1 MPYAKEL
8 TNQVQAQYIPQTAN
22 VAQKETI
29 SCHTKG
35 MVPSFPRG
43 HYYPQATQEKVIS
56 IPQGI
61 SDQEEEE
68 IIIVMEG
75 TPNDILL
82 NPQGF
87 SVTQGMQEKIAYF
100 PQQTQDDII
109 CIPKGF
115 SMDQQSQEE
124 GVSKLQG
131 TLGQEI
137 CVPQKV
143 SNQQRTLDEIICIPQ
158 GINNPFRMQSESICN
173 TQGLCTSISY
183 GTQVNCLD
191 GRGPHTWGMLIQGVT
206 TNDVSDHTQPG
217 STNLVSAIFELS
229 MICEKINF

>member
-8 TNQVQAQYIPQTAN
+8 TNQVQAQYIPQTTN
-22 VAQKETI
+22 VAEKETI

-75 TPNDILL
+75 TPNDILH

-100 PQQTQDDII
+100 PQQTQSRHKMISFVFLRDLVWTSNH
-109 CIPKGF
+109 KKRV
-115 SMDQQSQEE
+115 SQN
-124 GVSKLQG
+124 SKA
-131 TLGQEI
+131 
-137 CVPQKV
+137 
-143 SNQQRTLDEIICIPQ
+143 
-158 GINNPFRMQSESICN
+158 
-173 TQGLCTSISY
+173 
-183 GTQVNCLD
+183 
-191 GRGPHTWGMLIQGVT
+191 H
-206 TNDVSDHTQPG
+206 
-217 STNLVSAIFELS
+217 
-229 MICEKINF
+229 